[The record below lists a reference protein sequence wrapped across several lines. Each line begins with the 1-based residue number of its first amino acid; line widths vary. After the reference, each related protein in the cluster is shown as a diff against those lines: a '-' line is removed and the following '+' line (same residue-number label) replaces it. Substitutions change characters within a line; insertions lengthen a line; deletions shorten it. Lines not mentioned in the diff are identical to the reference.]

1 MIRLGLIGAGPWGRK
16 VIATLRRLEPEGMT
30 LVRVASGNPETSREV
45 GPACEVVTDWRRI
58 VDASDLDGVIIT
70 TPPALHAEMAW
81 AAVAAGKAVFV
92 EKPLTQ
98 DAGEARALLD
108 FATQRQGYVLVDHI
122 HLFSAAYRELK
133 RRVAAEGPIRSIR
146 SLGANKGPFRKDAS
160 PLWDYG
166 PHDLSMCLDLL
177 GEMPET
183 VAAES
188 IDRRDTPAGPG
199 ETFAIRLGFPSG
211 VKAEIKLSNIMSS
224 KRRSFAVTAE
234 HAILVYDDVAPEKLK
249 LDRPHDEPRAA
260 CDITGH
266 FRLDPTPP
274 LDVALKE
281 FATGIAGGTNSLD
294 SLRLGVRVVEVLAR
308 CEAALGEGLGR

>member
-16 VIATLRRLEPEGMT
+16 VIATIRRLDGMDLT
-30 LVRVASGNPETSREV
+30 CVASSNPETAALAGCR
-45 GPACEVVTDWRRI
+45 VVTDWFDL
-58 VDASDLDGVIIT
+58 VAADLDGVVIT
-70 TPPALHAEMAW
+70 TPPALHAEMTK

-98 DAGEARALLD
+98 DPAEARDLLA
-108 FATQRQGYVLVDHI
+108 FVEQRRGFVLVDHI
-122 HLFSAAYRELK
+122 HLFSPAYRQLK
-133 RRVAAEGPIRSIR
+133 TALAAQGAIKSIRSI
-146 SLGANKGPFRKDAS
+146 GANKGPFRKDTS

-177 GEMPET
+177 GEVPDSLTAERTDSRETPHGHGET
-183 VAAES
+183 VA
-188 IDRRDTPAGPG
+188 IK
-199 ETFAIRLGFPSG
+199 LGFPSG
-211 VKAEIKLSNIMSS
+211 IKADVKVSNIMSN

-234 HAILVYDDVAPEKLK
+234 HAIIVYDDVSPEKLK

-260 CDITGH
+260 CDISGR

-274 LDVALKE
+274 LDIALKE
-281 FATGIAGGTNSLD
+281 FAEGIRSRSRDLA

-308 CEAALGEGLGR
+308 CEEALA